1 MYIVVIAWMYVILMV
16 SLFQSSFFRGLVT
29 FVGAGLLPLALVLYL
44 FGTPQRRRQ
53 QQAKELENSNTD
65 SAESGVSKPD

>member
-16 SLFQSSFFRGLVT
+16 SLFQSSLFRGIVT
-29 FVGAGLLPLALVLYL
+29 FIGAGLLPLALILYI

-53 QQAKELENSNTD
+53 QQQKDLPPSD
-65 SAESGVSKPD
+65 PD

>member
-16 SLFQSSFFRGLVT
+16 SLFQSSLFRGLVT
-29 FVGAGLLPLALVLYL
+29 FVGAGVLPLALILYI

-53 QQAKELENSNTD
+53 QQSQEPTVPTET
-65 SAESGVSKPD
+65 VSPRDPD